1 MKYFYNHKLLRL
13 RKSDF
18 LWLNFSI
25 IFLLTITLTNELFD
39 VSLHTFGI
47 LILLDIFMILA
58 LYISK
63 RQFTFELFLIFLII
77 LFIFSKF
84 AAGVLESDPS
94 FYNETDLFQVIHIS
108 DDITKSIFFLYAI
121 LVNILLTISIILPL
135 KKLTNSLGRKFNRDW
150 LHSLDF
156 VNSTLIATFFLCY
169 LYVQFY
175 YISYI
180 FDTSY
185 LKVFNSSEFWGS
197 NYRDLLSRLL
207 YVNLSIAY
215 ILSVFLKKPK
225 YKAILIV
232 GIVFLFLEIL
242 PGQRGHVVLFIL
254 SILCWKSIV
263 SNSRFRLL
271 GATFLF
277 IGSLFLMVI
286 LDFFRGS
293 SPVSEGFL
301 AYALNGFGMPL
312 NLHQFS
318 MYYQMEL
325 QSFERVYSVYGVKE
339 YFDRLF
345 NFDNSVDFI
354 NRSGELLSQTS
365 YLGHKISAIV
375 NYEAWLAGYG
385 TGSAFLMELWLD
397 FGYFIAIVILTIILF
412 GYRLLSHYI
421 RLSSSLAPSLIYL
434 TITPYF
440 LFLPRGSLSNA
451 FPSLV
456 SVLIYWYMICI
467 LVTIV
472 NKLKFRFV

>member
-1 MKYFYNHKLLRL
+1 MGYFYNHKSFRVI
-13 RKSDF
+13 KSDF
-18 LWLNFSI
+18 LWLSFSI
-25 IFLLTITLTNELFD
+25 IFLMTITLTNELFD
-39 VSLHTFGI
+39 VSLHTFSV
-47 LILLDIFMILA
+47 LILLDVFIILG

-63 RQFTFELFLIFLII
+63 RQFTFELFLTSLII

-84 AAGVLESDPS
+84 IAGVLESDPS
-94 FYNETDLFQVIHIS
+94 FYNKTDLFTAVYIS
-108 DDITKSIFFLYAI
+108 NDITKQIFLLYAI
-121 LVNILLTISIILPL
+121 LANILLTIFIILPL
-135 KKLTNSLGRKFNRDW
+135 KRLTNSLDGKFNRDW

-156 VNSTLIATFFLCY
+156 VNNALIAVIFLCY

-175 YISYI
+175 YIVYI
-180 FDTSY
+180 FDVGY
-185 LKVFNSSEFWGS
+185 LGVFDSSELWATS
-197 NYRDLLSRLL
+197 YRDLFSRLL

-215 ILSVFLKKPK
+215 ILSVFLKKQK

-232 GIVFLFLEIL
+232 GIIFLILEIL
-242 PGQRGHVVLFIL
+242 PGQRGHVILFIL

-263 SNSRFRLL
+263 TNLRFKLL
-271 GATFLF
+271 GGALLF
-277 IGSLFLMVI
+277 VGSFFLMLI
-286 LDFFRGS
+286 LDLARGS
-293 SPVSEGFL
+293 TLGSGSIL

-312 NLHQFS
+312 NLHQLS
-318 MYYQMEL
+318 MHYQMEL
-325 QSFERVYSVYGVKE
+325 ESYERVYSVYGIKE
-339 YFDRLF
+339 YFGRLF
-345 NFDNSVDFI
+345 NFDNSVDFAV
-354 NRSGELLSQTS
+354 RSEELLSQTS

-397 FGYFIAIVILTIILF
+397 FGYAIAIVILTIILF
-412 GYRLLSHYI
+412 GYRLLANNI
-421 RLSSSLAPSLIYL
+421 RLSTSLTPSLIYL

-456 SVLIYWYMICI
+456 SVLIYWYMIII